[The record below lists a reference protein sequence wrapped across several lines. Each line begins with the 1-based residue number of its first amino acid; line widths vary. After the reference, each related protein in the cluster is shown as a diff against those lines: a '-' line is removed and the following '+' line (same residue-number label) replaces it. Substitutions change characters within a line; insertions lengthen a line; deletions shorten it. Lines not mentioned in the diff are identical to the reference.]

1 MKRRYK
7 TAAGLL
13 AGLLLCQNVYG
24 ASLKEPEIQ
33 AQAAVVMDMN
43 SGEFLYEKNADEK
56 FYPASI
62 VKLLTAGGPG
72 RSTTVLNTYLY
83 EKAFKDFNAGGAAAI
98 GVAIL
103 IIAMI
108 MSFLQIKLGKED

>member
-24 ASLKEPEIQ
+24 GSLKEPEIQ

-62 VKLLTAGGPG
+62 VKLLTALITAENTEPEA
-72 RSTTVLNTYLY
+72 TVVFPTMQYMAWR
-83 EKAFKDFNAGGAAAI
+83 KAAAI
-98 GVAIL
+98 HC
-103 IIAMI
+103 
-108 MSFLQIKLGKED
+108 SWNRETS

>member
-33 AQAAVVMDMN
+33 AQAAVVMQYMAWR
-43 SGEFLYEKNADEK
+43 K
-56 FYPASI
+56 
-62 VKLLTAGGPG
+62 
-72 RSTTVLNTYLY
+72 
-83 EKAFKDFNAGGAAAI
+83 AAAI
-98 GVAIL
+98 HC
-103 IIAMI
+103 
-108 MSFLQIKLGKED
+108 SWNRETS

>member
-43 SGEFLYEKNADEK
+43 SGEFLYERMRMKN
-56 FYPASI
+56 F
-62 VKLLTAGGPG
+62 
-72 RSTTVLNTYLY
+72 
-83 EKAFKDFNAGGAAAI
+83 
-98 GVAIL
+98 IL
-103 IIAMI
+103 PV
-108 MSFLQIKLGKED
+108 S